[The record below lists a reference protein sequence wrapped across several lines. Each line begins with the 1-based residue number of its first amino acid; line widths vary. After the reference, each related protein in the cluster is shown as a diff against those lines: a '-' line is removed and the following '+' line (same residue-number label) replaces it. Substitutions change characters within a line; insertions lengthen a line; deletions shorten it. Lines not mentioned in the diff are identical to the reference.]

1 MSSVNSNKMVES
13 LVKVRDLQTWFP
25 LKAGLWGRASH
36 YIKAVDGV
44 SFDINPGEIVALV
57 GESGCGKSTLG
68 NTLAG
73 LLPIR
78 GGQFWFKGKQAVN
91 KNRLDHSVFENRSQ
105 IIFQDPYSCL
115 NPKHTVYEILSFPLL
130 HHKICDR
137 RRVKD
142 YIASL
147 LEKVGMPPEYMGR
160 YPHAFSGGQ
169 RQRISIAR
177 AIGMK
182 PELIICDEIVS
193 SLDVSIQAQII
204 ELLLELREQ
213 LGLALLFIAHDLS
226 LVKTISDRLYVMYL
240 GKIVESGKTADVLSN
255 PLHPYTRA
263 LIQSVPTLDRT
274 KPPVVLE
281 GEVPSFSNMPKG
293 CSFQNRCPNRTEA
306 CLLQPEPSL
315 RQDREVSC
323 FHPLNID
330 HPK

>member
-1 MSSVNSNKMVES
+1 M
-13 LVKVRDLQTWFP
+13 
-25 LKAGLWGRASH
+25 
-36 YIKAVDGV
+36 DGV
-44 SFDINPGEIVALV
+44 SLNINPGEIVALV

-91 KNRLDHSVFENRSQ
+91 KNRLDRSVWENKSQ

-137 RRVKD
+137 RSVKD

-147 LEKVGMPPEYMGR
+147 LEKVGMPPEYMDR

-226 LVKTISDRLYVMYL
+226 LVRTISDRLYVMYL

-255 PLHPYTRA
+255 PCILT
-263 LIQSVPTLDRT
+263 
-274 KPPVVLE
+274 PVL
-281 GEVPSFSNMPKG
+281 
-293 CSFQNRCPNRTEA
+293 
-306 CLLQPEPSL
+306 
-315 RQDREVSC
+315 
-323 FHPLNID
+323 
-330 HPK
+330 

>member
-1 MSSVNSNKMVES
+1 MVEP

-25 LKAGLWGRASH
+25 VKSGLLGGTSH

-44 SFDINPGEIVALV
+44 DLDMNPGEIVALV

-78 GGQFWFKGKQAVN
+78 SGQFWFKGKQAIK
-91 KNRLDHSVFENRSQ
+91 KNRLNRSVFENKSQ

-137 RRVKD
+137 RNVKD

-147 LEKVGMPPEYMGR
+147 LEKVGMPLEYMYR
-160 YPHAFSGGQ
+160 YPHSFSGGQ

-193 SLDVSIQAQII
+193 SLDVSIQAQIL
-204 ELLLELREQ
+204 ELLLELRKQ

-226 LVKTISDRLYVMYL
+226 LVRTISDRLYVMYL

-293 CSFQNRCPNRTEA
+293 CSFQNRCPNRTQA
-306 CLLQPEPSL
+306 CLQQPEPSFHP
-315 RQDREVSC
+315 DRSVNC
-323 FHPLNID
+323 FHPIITES
-330 HPK
+330 PQ

>member
-1 MSSVNSNKMVES
+1 MSSVNSDKMVES

-25 LKAGLWGRASH
+25 VKSGLLGRTRH

-44 SFDINPGEIVALV
+44 SLDINPGEIVALV

-91 KNRLDHSVFENRSQ
+91 KNRLDRSVFENKSQ

-137 RRVKD
+137 RGVKD

-147 LEKVGMPPEYMGR
+147 LEKVGMPPEYMDR

-226 LVKTISDRLYVMYL
+226 LVRTISDRLYVMYL
-240 GKIVESGKTADVLSN
+240 GKIVESGKTADVLSK

-306 CLLQPEPSL
+306 CLLQPQPSFTP
-315 RQDREVSC
+315 R
-323 FHPLNID
+323 P
-330 HPK
+330 

>member
-1 MSSVNSNKMVES
+1 MSSVNSDKMVES

-25 LKAGLWGRASH
+25 VKSGLLGRTRH

-44 SFDINPGEIVALV
+44 SLDINPGEIVALV

-78 GGQFWFKGKQAVN
+78 SGQFWFKGKQAVN
-91 KNRLDHSVFENRSQ
+91 KNRLDRSVFENKSQ

-137 RRVKD
+137 RSVKD

-147 LEKVGMPPEYMGR
+147 LEKVGMPPEYMDR

-226 LVKTISDRLYVMYL
+226 LVRTISDRLYVMYL

-306 CLLQPEPSL
+306 CLLQPQPSL
-315 RQDREVSC
+315 HQDRELSC

>member
-1 MSSVNSNKMVES
+1 MSSVNSDKMVES

-25 LKAGLWGRASH
+25 VKSNLLGRTRH

-44 SFDINPGEIVALV
+44 SLDINPGEIVALV

-78 GGQFWFKGKQAVN
+78 SGQFWFKGKQAVN
-91 KNRLDHSVFENRSQ
+91 KNRLDRSVFENKSQ

-137 RRVKD
+137 RSVKD

-147 LEKVGMPPEYMGR
+147 LEKVGMPPEYMDR

-226 LVKTISDRLYVMYL
+226 LVRTISDRLYVMYL

-306 CLLQPEPSL
+306 CLLQPQPSL
-315 RQDREVSC
+315 RQDRVVSC
-323 FHPLNID
+323 FHPLTTD
-330 HPK
+330 SQK

>member
-1 MSSVNSNKMVES
+1 MSSVNSDKMVDT

-25 LKAGLWGRASH
+25 VKSGLLGRTRH

-44 SFDINPGEIVALV
+44 SLDINSGEIVALV

-78 GGQFWFKGKQAVN
+78 SGQLWFKGKQTIA
-91 KNRLDHSVFENRSQ
+91 KNRLDRSVFENKSQ

-137 RRVKD
+137 RGVKD
-142 YIASL
+142 YIAYL
-147 LEKVGMPPEYMGR
+147 LEKVGMPPEYMDR
-160 YPHAFSGGQ
+160 YSHAFSGGQ

-226 LVKTISDRLYVMYL
+226 LVRTISDRLYVMYL

-293 CSFQNRCPNRTEA
+293 CSFQNRCSSRTEA
-306 CLLQPEPSL
+306 CLLQPQPSL
-315 RQDREVSC
+315 YQDREVSC
-323 FHPLNID
+323 FHPLSVD
-330 HPK
+330 PQK

>member
-1 MSSVNSNKMVES
+1 MSSVNSDKMVES

-25 LKAGLWGRASH
+25 VKSGLLGRTSH
-36 YIKAVDGV
+36 YIKAIDGV
-44 SFDINPGEIVALV
+44 SLDINPREIVALV

-91 KNRLDHSVFENRSQ
+91 KNRLDRSVFENKSQ

-137 RRVKD
+137 RSVKD

-147 LEKVGMPPEYMGR
+147 LEKVGMPPEYMDR

-226 LVKTISDRLYVMYL
+226 LVRTISDRLYVMYL

-306 CLLQPEPSL
+306 CLLQPEPSS

-323 FHPLNID
+323 FHPLTID
-330 HPK
+330 SQK

>member
-1 MSSVNSNKMVES
+1 MSSVNSDKMVES

-25 LKAGLWGRASH
+25 VKSGLLGRTRH

-44 SFDINPGEIVALV
+44 SLNINPGEIVALV

-78 GGQFWFKGKQAVN
+78 GGEFWFKGKQAVN
-91 KNRLDHSVFENRSQ
+91 KNRLDRSVWENKSQ

-137 RRVKD
+137 RSVKD

-147 LEKVGMPPEYMGR
+147 LEKVGMPPEYMDR

-306 CLLQPEPSL
+306 CLLQPQPSL
-315 RQDREVSC
+315 RQDRVVSC
-323 FHPLNID
+323 FHPLTTD
-330 HPK
+330 SQK

>member
-1 MSSVNSNKMVES
+1 MSSVNSDKMVES

-25 LKAGLWGRASH
+25 VKSGLLGRTRH

-44 SFDINPGEIVALV
+44 SLDINPGEIVALV

-78 GGQFWFKGKQAVN
+78 SGQFWFKGKQAVN
-91 KNRLDHSVFENRSQ
+91 KNRMDRSVFENKSQ

-137 RRVKD
+137 RGVKD

-147 LEKVGMPPEYMGR
+147 LEKVGMPPEYMDR

-226 LVKTISDRLYVMYL
+226 LVRNISDRLYVMYL
-240 GKIVESGKTADVLSN
+240 GKIVESGNTADVLST

-306 CLLQPEPSL
+306 CLLQPQPSL
-315 RQDREVSC
+315 QQNRDVSC
-323 FHPLNID
+323 FHPLTID
-330 HPK
+330 AQK

>member
-1 MSSVNSNKMVES
+1 MSSVNSDKMVEP

-25 LKAGLWGRASH
+25 VKSGLLGRTRH

-44 SFDINPGEIVALV
+44 SLDINPGEIVALV

-73 LLPIR
+73 LFPIR
-78 GGQFWFKGKQAVN
+78 GGQFWFKGKQTIN
-91 KNRLDHSVFENRSQ
+91 KNRLDHSVFENKSQ

-137 RRVKD
+137 RSVKD

-147 LEKVGMPPEYMGR
+147 LEKVGMPPEYMNR

-226 LVKTISDRLYVMYL
+226 LVRTISDRLYVMYL
-240 GKIVESGKTADVLSN
+240 GKIVESGNTADVLSD

-306 CLLQPEPSL
+306 CLLQPQPSL
-315 RQDREVSC
+315 QQDREVSC
-323 FHPLNID
+323 FHPLTLD
-330 HPK
+330 SQK

>member
-1 MSSVNSNKMVES
+1 MVES

-25 LKAGLWGRASH
+25 VKSGLLGRTRH

-44 SFDINPGEIVALV
+44 SLDINPGEIVALV

-91 KNRLDHSVFENRSQ
+91 KNRLDRSVFENKSQ

-137 RRVKD
+137 RGVKD

-147 LEKVGMPPEYMGR
+147 LEKVGMPPEYMDR

-226 LVKTISDRLYVMYL
+226 LVRTISDRLYVMYL
-240 GKIVESGKTADVLSN
+240 GKIVESGKTADVLST

-306 CLLQPEPSL
+306 CLLQPQPSL
-315 RQDREVSC
+315 QQEREVSC
-323 FHPLNID
+323 FHPLTID
-330 HPK
+330 SQK

>member
-1 MSSVNSNKMVES
+1 MVES

-25 LKAGLWGRASH
+25 VKSGLLGRTRH

-44 SFDINPGEIVALV
+44 SLDINPGEIVALV

-91 KNRLDHSVFENRSQ
+91 KNRLDRSVFENKSQ

-137 RRVKD
+137 RGVKD

-147 LEKVGMPPEYMGR
+147 LEKVGMPPEYMDR

-226 LVKTISDRLYVMYL
+226 LVRTISDRLYVMYL
-240 GKIVESGKTADVLSN
+240 GKIVESGNTADVLST

-306 CLLQPEPSL
+306 CLFQPQPSFH
-315 RQDREVSC
+315 QEREVSC
-323 FHPLNID
+323 FHPLTTD
-330 HPK
+330 SQK

>member
-1 MSSVNSNKMVES
+1 MSSVNSDKMVEP

-25 LKAGLWGRASH
+25 VKSGLLGRTRH

-44 SFDINPGEIVALV
+44 SLDINPGEIVALV

-137 RRVKD
+137 RHIKD

-147 LEKVGMPPEYMGR
+147 LEKVGMPPEYMDR

-226 LVKTISDRLYVMYL
+226 LVRTISDRLYVMYL
-240 GKIVESGKTADVLSN
+240 GKIVESGNTTDVLSK

>member
-1 MSSVNSNKMVES
+1 MSSVNSDKMVES

-25 LKAGLWGRASH
+25 VKSGLLGRTRH

-44 SFDINPGEIVALV
+44 SLDINPGEIVALV

-78 GGQFWFKGKQAVN
+78 SGQFWFKGKQAVN
-91 KNRLDHSVFENRSQ
+91 KNRLDRSVFENKSQ

-137 RRVKD
+137 RSVKD

-147 LEKVGMPPEYMGR
+147 LEKVGMPPEYMDR

-226 LVKTISDRLYVMYL
+226 LVRTISDRLYVMYL

-306 CLLQPEPSL
+306 CLLQPQPSL

-323 FHPLNID
+323 FHPLTID
-330 HPK
+330 SQK